1 MRAAAASKFSTLWKT
16 FPTVWKNRVPVFH
29 GVENLGFRGG
39 VAQNGRMNLAGLER
53 MAQKEVERL
62 RRELPPEM
70 VERAAEVPVVYLARP
85 SKAMVREDGIDPD
98 LLGLF
103 VGPNRAEGAE
113 SGDPLPPE
121 ILLFLD
127 NLWDY
132 AEGDEEV
139 FREEVRVTYFHEL
152 GHYLGLEEGDLEDR
166 GLE

>member
-1 MRAAAASKFSTLWKT
+1 M
-16 FPTVWKNRVPVFH
+16 NRV
-29 GVENLGFRGG
+29 
-39 VAQNGRMNLAGLER
+39 ALER
-53 MAQKEVERL
+53 IAKTEVAALRL
-62 RRELPPEM
+62 ELPREM
-70 VERAAEVPVVYLARP
+70 ARRAAEVPVVMLPRP
-85 SKAMVREDGIDPD
+85 TKAMERDGIDPD

-103 VGPNRAEGAE
+103 VGPNCAEGVE

-132 AEGDEEV
+132 AEGDEDA

-152 GHYLGLEEGDLEDR
+152 GHYIGLEEDDLEDR

>member
-1 MRAAAASKFSTLWKT
+1 
-16 FPTVWKNRVPVFH
+16 
-29 GVENLGFRGG
+29 
-39 VAQNGRMNLAGLER
+39 MNLVALER
-53 MAQKEVERL
+53 MAKTEVAALRL
-62 RRELPPEM
+62 ELPREM
-70 VERAAEVPVVYLARP
+70 ARRAGEVPVVMLPRP
-85 SKAMVREDGIDPD
+85 TKAMVRDDGIDPD

-103 VGPNRAEGAE
+103 VGPNCAEGVE

-132 AEGDEEV
+132 AEGDEDA

-152 GHYLGLEEGDLEDR
+152 GHYIGLEEGDLEDR

>member
-1 MRAAAASKFSTLWKT
+1 M
-16 FPTVWKNRVPVFH
+16 NQ
-29 GVENLGFRGG
+29 
-39 VAQNGRMNLAGLER
+39 VALER
-53 MAQKEVERL
+53 MAKREVEALRL
-62 RRELPPEM
+62 QLPREM
-70 VERAAEVPVVYLARP
+70 ARRAAEVPVVYLPRP
-85 SKAMVREDGIDPD
+85 TKAMVRDGADPD

-103 VGPNRAEGAE
+103 VGPNRAEGVE

-121 ILLFLD
+121 ILLFVE

-132 AEGDEEV
+132 AEGDEEL

>member
-1 MRAAAASKFSTLWKT
+1 
-16 FPTVWKNRVPVFH
+16 
-29 GVENLGFRGG
+29 
-39 VAQNGRMNLAGLER
+39 MNLVALER
-53 MAQKEVERL
+53 IAKTEVAALRL
-62 RRELPPEM
+62 ELPREM
-70 VERAAEVPVVYLARP
+70 ARRAAEVPVVMLPRP
-85 SKAMVREDGIDPD
+85 TKAMERDGIDPD

-103 VGPNRAEGAE
+103 VGPNCAEGVE

-132 AEGDEEV
+132 AEGDEDA

-152 GHYLGLEEGDLEDR
+152 GHYIGLEEGDLEDR